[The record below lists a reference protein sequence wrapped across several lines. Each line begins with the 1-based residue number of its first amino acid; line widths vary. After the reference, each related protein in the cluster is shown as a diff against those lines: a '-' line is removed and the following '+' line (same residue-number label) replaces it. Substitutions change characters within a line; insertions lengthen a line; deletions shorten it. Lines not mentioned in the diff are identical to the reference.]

1 MYEAEKE
8 DFASDDASRL
18 DTWVFDHVV
27 SFFEKAKGDKKLRE
41 RLLEDR
47 IVFFLHLLGIDTNGH
62 AHKPYSKYV
71 LWLSYRAVF
80 FCPVD
85 FKSKIYLIRKD
96 HTGHLNSA

>member
-1 MYEAEKE
+1 MYEAAEE

-27 SFFEKAKGDKKLRE
+27 SFFEKAKGDKKLKE
-41 RLLEDR
+41 RLLQDR

-71 LWLSYRAVF
+71 IFLLTKCAMIELKSSVLWKDKVL
-80 FCPVD
+80 
-85 FKSKIYLIRKD
+85 KI
-96 HTGHLNSA
+96 